1 VPEVARV
8 WNRAA
13 RSISEINSDIAR
25 VLGRYSG
32 ISVMSI
38 SLVNL
43 RRDIFLRYTLSR
55 NYEKKKKK
63 KYCAPYILCHGYL
76 YAYVLSKLDPFRSD
90 EKYERS
96 SYQELRLLEC
106 PVRDSIIRR
115 MLPRKK
121 NILPRG
127 EPDSKSAHDF
137 IIKSTAG
144 GCC

>member
-63 KYCAPYILCHGYL
+63 KILCPIYIMSRL
-76 YAYVLSKLDPFRSD
+76 FIRVRVVQTRSV
-90 EKYERS
+90 
-96 SYQELRLLEC
+96 Q
-106 PVRDSIIRR
+106 I
-115 MLPRKK
+115 
-121 NILPRG
+121 
-127 EPDSKSAHDF
+127 
-137 IIKSTAG
+137 
-144 GCC
+144 